1 MDVNLVSKDM
11 ELIFSNKND
20 DDDELES
27 KPNGIL
33 EDPEEDKNE
42 KLPQ

>member
-20 DDDELES
+20 DDDELEPKS
-27 KPNGIL
+27 NGIL

-42 KLPQ
+42 KLL